1 MNKLNL
7 AEMLKNYEQTLTTL
21 GFSIRKDWA
30 KELLFARRMIGN
42 ATKISYISKSKIK
55 GLEENVEGF
64 KLDANC
70 SEQRKKYFSAER
82 PNKFFNRIVDTSDN
96 YNSTLLGYIS
106 EQFNQ
111 TFLSNIK
118 SKFKFFKGEEIA
130 NAYHN
135 NSGICGCMSGKSKE
149 SFLPYAQTEG
159 LKLATLVDEEGTIL
173 IRALLWYCK
182 TSKKYFLDNS
192 YEQKN
197 INGDENLRRTYQ
209 GNLLKEVDTETAD
222 LILTGI
228 WEMPEEYEQHGVIIG
243 HA

>member
-111 TFLSNIK
+111 TF
-118 SKFKFFKGEEIA
+118 
-130 NAYHN
+130 
-135 NSGICGCMSGKSKE
+135 NSSSI
-149 SFLPYAQTEG
+149 F
-159 LKLATLVDEEGTIL
+159 
-173 IRALLWYCK
+173 
-182 TSKKYFLDNS
+182 
-192 YEQKN
+192 
-197 INGDENLRRTYQ
+197 
-209 GNLLKEVDTETAD
+209 
-222 LILTGI
+222 
-228 WEMPEEYEQHGVIIG
+228 
-243 HA
+243 